1 MLNYKVW
8 FFFDCLKHTFMSRGA
23 FLEHICMDVCGYD
36 CLEHIYWWVWA
47 GGFDFFGYF
56 YGCVWVGVT
65 V

>member
-1 MLNYKVW
+1 
-8 FFFDCLKHTFMSRGA
+8 MSRGA

-56 YGCVWVGVT
+56 YGWVWVGVT